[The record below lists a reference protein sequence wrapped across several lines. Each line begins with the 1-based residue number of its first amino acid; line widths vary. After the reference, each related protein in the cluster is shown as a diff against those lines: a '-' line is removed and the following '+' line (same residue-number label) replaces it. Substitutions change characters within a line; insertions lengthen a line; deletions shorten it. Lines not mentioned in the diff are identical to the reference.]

1 MRPGRSLALLLLRLA
16 SARAHVPTYGA
27 GADNCFVPP
36 HEHTT
41 SQVVYLKGSG
51 GLEIHCSADDC
62 PFDVAGG
69 EIIDVDAVFK
79 YEYDQSTYD
88 LFIGCGGCVWTL
100 DAIVEEPRALSGYQP
115 GEVEPFTQTWYR
127 SVFAEE
133 ERVYNTS
140 LLAGC
145 AEDHFTIRVID
156 YHNRTEAGHETLV
169 WGAVVGKGETFTFLE
184 LISFP
189 LYVLRNHGSS
199 WNGLGWTWWLIL
211 SCIVPVF
218 WLVRFLVRRW
228 FGWKWCSVFDP
239 QMTLE
244 PRAWLCEF
252 AILAFATVMIEE
264 VVHLIYAQTHAEW
277 GYQFA
282 VGFLGV
288 AVGAN
293 GFPILIQFLIYRGLY
308 HRDDKWVT
316 ASTRWWPL
324 ELASGLSWLFLFGA
338 GFYVGPALVVLD
350 SLVRAYEHVTGW
362 RAMRLDV
369 LIPQS
374 NYYERMVGKVQEQV
388 SLLRLGI

>member
-1 MRPGRSLALLLLRLA
+1 MRPGRAYALLLLRLA
-16 SARAHVPTYGA
+16 SARAHVPTYGV

-36 HEHTT
+36 HVHTT
-41 SQVVYLKGSG
+41 SQVVYLRGSG

-69 EIIDVDAVFK
+69 EVIDVDAVFK

-100 DAIVEEPRALSGYQP
+100 DAVVEEPRALSGYQP
-115 GEVEPFTQTWYR
+115 GEVEPFTQTAYR

-145 AEDHFTIRVID
+145 SLPDPHFTIRVID

-169 WGAVVGKGETFTFLE
+169 WGAVVGKGETPLE

-189 LYVLRNHGSS
+189 LYVLRNHGAT

-218 WLVRFLVRRW
+218 WLVRSLVRRW
-228 FGWKWCSVFDP
+228 FGLKWCSVFDR

-252 AILAFATVMIEE
+252 AILAFAAVMIEE
-264 VVHLIYAQTHAEW
+264 VVHLIYAQSHVEW
-277 GYQFA
+277 GYQFS
-282 VGFLGV
+282 VGFFGV
-288 AVGAN
+288 AGIAN

-308 HRDDKWVT
+308 HRDEKWVT

-324 ELASGLSWLFLFGA
+324 ELASGISWLFLFGA
-338 GFYVGPALVVLD
+338 GFYIGPAFVILD

-362 RAMRLDV
+362 RATRLDV
-369 LIPQS
+369 VIPQS
-374 NYYERMVGKVQEQV
+374 DYYERLVGKAQEQV
-388 SLLRLGI
+388 SLLRLAV

>member
-1 MRPGRSLALLLLRLA
+1 MW
-16 SARAHVPTYGA
+16 
-27 GADNCFVPP
+27 
-36 HEHTT
+36 TT
-41 SQVVYLKGSG
+41 
-51 GLEIHCSADDC
+51 
-62 PFDVAGG
+62 
-69 EIIDVDAVFK
+69 
-79 YEYDQSTYD
+79 
-88 LFIGCGGCVWTL
+88 

-115 GEVEPFTQTWYR
+115 AVVEPFTQTAYR

-145 AEDHFTIRVID
+145 IEASPDMPHFTIRVID

-169 WGAVVGKGETFTFLE
+169 WGAVVGKGETFTLLE

-218 WLVRFLVRRW
+218 WLVRLLVRRW

-252 AILAFATVMIEE
+252 AILAFAAVMIEE

-277 GYQFA
+277 GYQIA
-282 VGFLGV
+282 VGFFGV

-308 HRDDKWVT
+308 HRDEKWVT

-324 ELASGLSWLFLFGA
+324 ELALGISWLFLFGSGA
-338 GFYVGPALVVLD
+338 YLGPAFVILD

-369 LIPQS
+369 LIERS
-374 NYYERMVGKVQEQV
+374 GYYGLMMGRAQE
-388 SLLRLGI
+388 RLGLTL